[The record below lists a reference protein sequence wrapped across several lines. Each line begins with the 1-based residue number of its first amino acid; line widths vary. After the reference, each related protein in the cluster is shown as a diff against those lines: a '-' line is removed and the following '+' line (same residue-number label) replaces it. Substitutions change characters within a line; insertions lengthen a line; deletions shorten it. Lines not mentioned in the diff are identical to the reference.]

1 RIRAL
6 LRSAGIEPKLIELE
20 VTESHV
26 MQDPEHAERVM
37 RSLAK
42 EGIRVAID
50 DFGTG
55 SSSLS
60 YLTRFPVS
68 ALKIDRSFVNDIERD
83 AHDAVILRTI
93 VESAHTLG
101 FLVIAEGVETENQL
115 AFLHG
120 LGCEQAQGF
129 LSSRPMSAGRLAAL
143 LRVISPSGAVT

>member
-1 RIRAL
+1 
-6 LRSAGIEPKLIELE
+6 
-20 VTESHV
+20 
-26 MQDPEHAERVM
+26 MQDPEDAMRVLERLSEAGV
-37 RSLAK
+37 R
-42 EGIRVAID
+42 IAID

-55 SSSLS
+55 YSSLS

-83 AHDAVILRTI
+83 AHDAVIVRTI
-93 VESAHTLG
+93 VEMAHTLG

-129 LSSRPMSAGRLAAL
+129 LFSRPMSAGRLAGL
-143 LRVISPSGAVT
+143 LRVI